1 MFKIKNKAQRQG
13 AKILIYGTEKI
24 GKTTFGVNTPNPIL
38 MSVEDGARNIKRNDG
53 KEFDELD
60 DIDSWD
66 KCMRVVQDLTRYN
79 HDYKT
84 LVIDSIDWLERRCHQ
99 RIIGNRDTDLT
110 RVNGGFQAGPRDAQ
124 RRHSDLLYSLDG
136 LQQKR
141 GMNIVAIS
149 HYQIKKYTD
158 PLMEEG
164 FDMFMPKCEPMVS
177 ALWREWSEAIIFVAQ
192 PMTLRDQGNPKKK
205 TRGGECQDP
214 VAYTVATP
222 QYMAGNRYGLPAK
235 MKFGYD
241 FWDVLEGYIN
251 DARPTP
257 LPRPK
262 GPRPRPQ
269 PPTGE
274 PRPAA
279 RQESTTQESQTQDSL
294 EKVNHDLEELL
305 TNPYLSD
312 KERKDA
318 KDYVKQNSGQLG
330 FLTAARDRLQDI
342 IFRDSKY
349 ESFNEPN
356 KKKPRPKASK
366 TQLKTQPRT
375 RLPAA
380 PVRGA
385 KPQPDTRADRYSHR
399 KAVRQEEPE
408 GPPILDQSD
417 SFEQYNGPPTETPE
431 AWTPESS
438 TPQPQPQSVQASDV
452 RAARENAEAAVS
464 PTRGSSRPRKSK
476 PAATKPAASKPVG
489 RPPKETL
496 ATVSSE
502 IAQLLTDAYLPVK
515 VRKEAT
521 SYIDSVGGDLIMLK
535 SARDRLVDII
545 NAHRDST
552 QNKVASMS
560 DIQNA
565 HTNIEEE
572 V

>member
-38 MSVEDGARNIKRNDG
+38 MSIEDGARNIKRNDS

-124 RRHSDLLYSLDG
+124 RRHSDLLYNLDY

-241 FWDVLEGYIN
+241 FWNVLEGYI
-251 DARPTP
+251 DAA
-257 LPRPK
+257 
-262 GPRPRPQ
+262 RPRPVE
-269 PPTGE
+269 PRPE

-279 RQESTTQESQTQDSL
+279 RQQAPRAQAPRAQATRGESQTQESSTPDSL
-294 EKVNHDLEELL
+294 EKVNRDLEELL

-318 KDYVKQNSGQLG
+318 KDYVEKNSGQLG
-330 FLTAARDRLQDI
+330 FLTAARDGLQDI
-342 IFRDSKY
+342 IFRGGN
-349 ESFNEPN
+349 FNKPN
-356 KKKPRPKASK
+356 KKKPRPKTQIPAASERGA
-366 TQLKTQPRT
+366 PERG
-375 RLPAA
+375 A

-385 KPQPDTRADRYSHR
+385 KPQPDIRSDRYSHR

-408 GPPILDQSD
+408 GPPPPMLDQSD
-417 SFEQYNGPPTETPE
+417 SFEQYNGPPAETPE
-431 AWTPESS
+431 AWTPRPEGPRPEGPQPVG
-438 TPQPQPQSVQASDV
+438 PQPQPQSVQASDV
-452 RAARENAEAAVS
+452 RAARESAETTVN
-464 PTRGSSRPRKSK
+464 TRK
-476 PAATKPAASKPVG
+476 AATKPAATKPVG

-496 ATVSSE
+496 ATVSTE
-502 IAQLLTDAYLPVK
+502 LAQLLTNPYLPVQS
-515 VRKEAT
+515 RKEAE
-521 SYIDSVGGDLIMLK
+521 SYLDSVGGNFIMMK
-535 SARDRLVDII
+535 SARDRLI
-545 NAHRDST
+545 NVISENRKSSK
-552 QNKVASMS
+552 NKVASS
-560 DIQNA
+560 IYL
-565 HTNIEEE
+565 
-572 V
+572 

>member
-192 PMTLRDQGNPKKK
+192 PMTLRDHGNPKKK

-241 FWDVLEGYIN
+241 FWDVLQGYIN
-251 DARPTP
+251 TARPTP
-257 LPRPK
+257 LPQPEGPK
-262 GPRPRPQ
+262 PVGPQAQVPR
-269 PPTGE
+269 GE
-274 PRPAA
+274 S
-279 RQESTTQESQTQDSL
+279 QTQESQTPDSL
-294 EKVNHDLEELL
+294 EKVNRDLEELL

-318 KDYVKQNSGQLG
+318 SDYVERNSGQLG
-330 FLTAARDRLQDI
+330 FLTVARDRLQDI
-342 IFRDSKY
+342 IFRGGN
-349 ESFNEPN
+349 FNKPN
-356 KKKPRPKASK
+356 KKKPRPK
-366 TQLKTQPRT
+366 TQPKTQPKT

-399 KAVRQEEPE
+399 KYVAPERKSDSDE
-408 GPPILDQSD
+408 GPPPMLDQSD
-417 SFEQYNGPPTETPE
+417 SFEQYNGPPSETPD
-431 AWTPESS
+431 AWTLESS
-438 TPQPQPQSVQASDV
+438 TPRPEGPQPQSIQASDV
-452 RAARENAEAAVS
+452 RAARENAEVAVS
-464 PTRGSSRPRKSK
+464 PTRGSPRPRKSK
-476 PAATKPAASKPVG
+476 PAATKPVG

-502 IAQLLTDAYLPVK
+502 LAQLLTDPYLPVQT
-515 VRKEAT
+515 RKEAE
-521 SYIDSVGGDLIMLK
+521 SYLDNVGGDFIMLK
-535 SARDRLVDII
+535 SARDRLI
-545 NAHRDST
+545 NVISENRKSS
-552 QNKVASMS
+552 QNKVASS
-560 DIQNA
+560 
-565 HTNIEEE
+565 EE